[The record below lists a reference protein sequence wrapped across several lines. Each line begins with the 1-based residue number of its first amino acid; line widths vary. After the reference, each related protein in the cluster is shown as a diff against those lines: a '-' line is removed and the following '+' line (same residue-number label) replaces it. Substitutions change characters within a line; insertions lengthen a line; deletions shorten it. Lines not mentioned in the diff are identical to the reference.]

1 MAEIKSIIKALPGME
16 PKTCIP
22 VTKEQAKQVSI
33 GDRVEISVEGE
44 VSGVHER
51 YDGGG
56 YDLELKT
63 PNVSG
68 IKGNQADKAY
78 KEMKGEQP
86 VAQIAKAVGKE
97 IAKKIEK
104 PLSKNPADFAWD
116 EVKD

>member
-1 MAEIKSIIKALPGME
+1 ME
-16 PKTCIP
+16 QKTCVP

-33 GDRVEISVEGE
+33 GDRVEIAVEGE

-56 YDLELKT
+56 YDLEIKT
-63 PNVSG
+63 PSVSG

-78 KEMKGEQP
+78 KEMTGTDAVVKM
-86 VAQIAKAVGKE
+86 AQLMGDKL
-97 IAKKIEK
+97 AKKIEK